1 MHKPNKPYFAKA
13 ISLLT
18 DLLIY
23 CPQPARRIHYVLD
36 FLQEL
41 AGETNIRITVNPAE
55 YRNSEAHAKI
65 NYSIE
70 KDVPG
75 IRVYR
80 SGFLDETG
88 INPDFALPVA
98 EGPDGPVLF
107 PGPGGSDVFAA
118 IFWCLSR
125 YEEYQPFTPDRYGRF
140 PAPASA
146 LQRLGLLH
154 DPVCD
159 RLGGALLRE
168 AGITT
173 GTGAKVAPTVDID
186 MAYYYLGK
194 GLLRGTGSLLKQL
207 LTHPGAIADRLK
219 ILAGT
224 KPDPTDCYHQLAGDL
239 AGHPNARIFWHCG
252 MEHNDLDKQVRL
264 EDKRFR
270 ELVCRLSASVRPG
283 IHPSAYSASDALKIN
298 REKQWLEQAAVQ
310 PVDESRQHFIL
321 LKFPETYR
329 ALQQAGIRRDYS
341 MGYPDATG
349 FRAGTCRPFRWY
361 DLEKE
366 EVTDLEIQPFCIMD
380 VTCRLYEGMTP
391 EQAMEA
397 GQQLKETTGRYGGD
411 FCFIFHNES
420 LGSLPAWRGWNN
432 VFESWMASG

>member
-1 MHKPNKPYFAKA
+1 M
-13 ISLLT
+13 L
-18 DLLIY
+18 
-23 CPQPARRIHYVLD
+23 YVAD
-36 FLQEL
+36 FLQRL
-41 AGETNIRITVNPAE
+41 ANDTGIRVTDNQNE
-55 YRNSEAHAKI
+55 YADSEARAKI
-65 NYSIE
+65 NYSAVQ
-70 KDVPG
+70 DLPG

-88 INPDFALPVA
+88 MNTDFKLPVA

-125 YEEYQPFTPDRYGRF
+125 YEEYQSFTPDRFGRF
-140 PAPASA
+140 PANASA
-146 LQRLGLLH
+146 LNRLGLLH

-159 RLGGALLRE
+159 RLGRDLLRE

-173 GTGAKVAPTVDID
+173 GTGSKVIPTVDID

-194 GLLRGTGSLLKQL
+194 GFLRGAGSLLKQL
-207 LTHPGAIADRLK
+207 LTHPVGLPERLRV
-219 ILAGT
+219 LTRSAT
-224 KPDPTDCYHQLAGDL
+224 DPTDCYNQLARVL
-239 AGHPNARIFWHCG
+239 TSHPNARIFWHCG
-252 MEHNDLDKQVRL
+252 REHNALDKQVRL
-264 EDKRFR
+264 ENTSFR
-270 ELVCRLSASVRPG
+270 TLISRLAASVKPG
-283 IHPSAYSASDALKIN
+283 IHPSAYSASDATKIN
-298 REKQWLEQAAVQ
+298 REKQWLEQAAGQ

-321 LKFPETYR
+321 LKFPKTYR

-341 MGYPDATG
+341 MGYPDAIG

-366 EVTDLEIQPFCIMD
+366 EITDLEIQPFCIMD
-380 VTCRLYEGMTP
+380 VTCRLYEGINT

-420 LGSLPAWRGWNN
+420 LGRLPQWQGWNK